1 MKEAKFVNLLRW
13 IGLDFEYLTEFWV
26 WWCVNS
32 HRQLHSQ
39 FESSTPAKKK
49 TIIEDLAGVGHGGEA
64 PMLKLAKNLDISQI
78 KRDFL

>member
-1 MKEAKFVNLLRW
+1 M
-13 IGLDFEYLTEFWV
+13 
-26 WWCVNS
+26 NS